1 VRHHGSRSNRGERQG
16 SPSPSHAS
24 RGQPTRGAAAEEESA
39 LPAVVVGLGAIGK
52 LVASFAVQHPELEL
66 VGAADEALAG
76 TSLAE
81 LIPGAPDVPVAPNG
95 STAYRRA
102 RGGVAFICTGS
113 LLEEVSTEIEAAV
126 RAGLHV
132 VSSCE
137 ELVNA
142 GFVDPELADLID
154 RSARR
159 SGVGVL
165 GTGVNPGFILDRLPV
180 TLGAVVGEVRRVE
193 AVRVVDASSR
203 RGALQEKLGLGLT
216 PEEFET
222 LVEEG
227 AVGHIGLSES
237 CALLVDGLGL
247 EVDEVEEE
255 IDPILAEERIV
266 SGPWTIEPGRVRG
279 LRQVALA
286 FDEGREV
293 ARLTLELGLGL
304 ENPRD
309 WFRIEA
315 DPPIE
320 MLVPGGIEGD
330 RATAWALINA
340 APRVASAEPGLLT
353 VLDLPAGR

>member
-1 VRHHGSRSNRGERQG
+1 MRHHGSRSNRGERQG
-16 SPSPSHAS
+16 SSPSSHAS
-24 RGQPTRGAAAEEESA
+24 RGQPGRGATAEEEAS
-39 LPAVVVGLGAIGK
+39 LPAVVVGLGAIGR
-52 LVASFAVQHPELEL
+52 LVAAFVVQHPDLEL
-66 VGAADEALAG
+66 VGAADEELTG

-81 LIPGAPDVPVAPNG
+81 LIPGAPDVPIAPNG
-95 STAYRRA
+95 STAYRKA
-102 RGGVAFICTGS
+102 RGGVAFLCTGS
-113 LLEEVSTEIEAAV
+113 LLEEVSTEVEAAV

-137 ELVNA
+137 ELANA
-142 GFVDPELADLID
+142 EFVDPELAELID

-159 SGVGVL
+159 NGVAVL

-180 TLGAVVGEVRRVE
+180 TLGSVVGEVRRVE
-193 AVRVVDASSR
+193 GLRVVDASSR
-203 RGALQEKLGLGLT
+203 REALQEKLGLGLT
-216 PEEFET
+216 AEEFEALT
-222 LVEEG
+222 EEG
-227 AVGHIGLSES
+227 EVGHVGLSES

-247 EVDEVEEE
+247 QVDEVEEE
-255 IDPILAEERIV
+255 IDPLLAEGRIV
-266 SGPWTIEPGRVRG
+266 SGSWTIEPGRVRG
-279 LRQVALA
+279 LRQVAKG

-293 ARLTLELGLGL
+293 ARLTLELRLGL

-320 MLVPGGIEGD
+320 MLIPGGIEGD